1 MSFRLT
7 PAAEQD
13 LGEILGYVAEHASPN
28 RADQVLTEVFRAAEL
43 LGESA
48 RIGHRR
54 DDLTDEAVLFW
65 PVIGLLLVDLPE
77 DRPITIVRVMH
88 GSRAS
93 TVMRELL
100 RGDS

>member
-7 PAAEQD
+7 PAAEED
-13 LGEILGYVAEHASPN
+13 LGEILAYVAEHASPS
-28 RADQVLTEVFRAAEL
+28 RADRVLAEVFRAAEL

-65 PVIGLLLVDLPE
+65 PVVGLLLVYLPE
-77 DRPITIVRVMH
+77 DRPITIVCVMH
-88 GSRAS
+88 GSRDP
-93 TVMRELL
+93 TVLQELL
-100 RGDS
+100 RGEA